1 MTIIL
6 TLWYYIKFDIFV
18 YLCYHYKWLPH
29 MEVDDLFQIGD
40 KIVYPMNGA
49 GVIEAIEEKE
59 ILGTTRQYCVI
70 RIISK
75 DMQIMLPMDQLQK
88 SGIRYIV
95 DKGTL
100 DGILLEFQNGES
112 DTSLSWKQRYTM
124 NMEKMKN
131 GNLQDS
137 AEVVRDLLRRNKE
150 RALNASEK
158 QMLDNA
164 RKMMISEVAL
174 VQNVSEHQA
183 TEFLQDTINH

>member
-1 MTIIL
+1 
-6 TLWYYIKFDIFV
+6 
-18 YLCYHYKWLPH
+18 

-40 KIVYPMNGA
+40 KIVYPMHGA
-49 GVIEAIEEKE
+49 GIIEAIEEKE
-59 ILGTTRQYCVI
+59 ILGTSRQYCVI
-70 RIISK
+70 RILSK
-75 DMQIMLPMDQLQK
+75 DMQVMLPMDQLQK

-100 DGILLEFQNGES
+100 NDILLEFQNGES
-112 DTSLSWKQRYTM
+112 DPSLSWKQRYTM

-174 VQNVSEHQA
+174 VQDVSEHQA
-183 TEFLQDTINH
+183 TELLQETINH

>member
-1 MTIIL
+1 
-6 TLWYYIKFDIFV
+6 
-18 YLCYHYKWLPH
+18 

-75 DMQIMLPMDQLQK
+75 DMQVMLPMDQLKK

-95 DKGTL
+95 DRGTL
-100 DGILLEFQNGES
+100 DDILLEFQNGES
-112 DTSLSWKQRYTM
+112 DPSLSWKQRYTM

-183 TEFLQDTINH
+183 TEFLQDTINHQI

>member
-1 MTIIL
+1 
-6 TLWYYIKFDIFV
+6 
-18 YLCYHYKWLPH
+18 

-70 RIISK
+70 RITSK
-75 DMQIMLPMDQLQK
+75 DMQVMLPMDQLQK

-100 DGILLEFQNGES
+100 DDILLEFQNGES

-183 TEFLQDTINH
+183 TELLQDTINH

>member
-1 MTIIL
+1 
-6 TLWYYIKFDIFV
+6 
-18 YLCYHYKWLPH
+18 

-40 KIVYPMNGA
+40 KIVYPMHGA
-49 GVIEAIEEKE
+49 GIIEAIEEKE
-59 ILGTTRQYCVI
+59 ILGTSRQYCVI
-70 RIISK
+70 RILSK
-75 DMQIMLPMDQLQK
+75 DMQVMLPMDQLQK

-100 DGILLEFQNGES
+100 NDILLEFQNGES
-112 DTSLSWKQRYTM
+112 DPSLSWKQRYTM

-174 VQNVSEHQA
+174 VQNVTEHQA

>member
-1 MTIIL
+1 M
-6 TLWYYIKFDIFV
+6 
-18 YLCYHYKWLPH
+18 
-29 MEVDDLFQIGD
+29 FQIGD
-40 KIVYPMNGA
+40 KIVYPMHGA
-49 GVIEAIEEKE
+49 GIIEAIEEKE

-75 DMQIMLPMDQLQK
+75 DMQVMLPMNQLQK

-100 DGILLEFQNGES
+100 DGILLEFHHGES
-112 DTSLSWKQRYTM
+112 DPSLSWKQRYTM

-164 RKMMISEVAL
+164 RKMFISEVAL

>member
-1 MTIIL
+1 
-6 TLWYYIKFDIFV
+6 
-18 YLCYHYKWLPH
+18 

-59 ILGTTRQYCVI
+59 ILGTIRQYCVI

-75 DMQIMLPMDQLQK
+75 DMQVMLPMDRLQK

-100 DGILLEFQNGES
+100 DDILLEFQNGES
-112 DTSLSWKQRYTM
+112 DTSLSETKIY
-124 NMEKMKN
+124 NEYGKMKN

-150 RALNASEK
+150 RALNASENK
-158 QMLDNA
+158 C
-164 RKMMISEVAL
+164 
-174 VQNVSEHQA
+174 
-183 TEFLQDTINH
+183 

>member
-1 MTIIL
+1 M
-6 TLWYYIKFDIFV
+6 
-18 YLCYHYKWLPH
+18 
-29 MEVDDLFQIGD
+29 FQIGD
-40 KIVYPMNGA
+40 KIVYPMHGA
-49 GVIEAIEEKE
+49 GIIEAIEEKE
-59 ILGTTRQYCVI
+59 ILGTSRQYCVI
-70 RIISK
+70 RILSK
-75 DMQIMLPMDQLQK
+75 DMQVMLPMDQLQK

-100 DGILLEFQNGES
+100 DDILLEFQNGES
-112 DTSLSWKQRYTM
+112 DPSLSWKQRYTM

-183 TEFLQDTINH
+183 TEFLQETINH

>member
-1 MTIIL
+1 
-6 TLWYYIKFDIFV
+6 
-18 YLCYHYKWLPH
+18 

-40 KIVYPMNGA
+40 KIVYPMHGA
-49 GVIEAIEEKE
+49 GIIEAIEEKE
-59 ILGTTRQYCVI
+59 ILGTSRQYCVI

-75 DMQIMLPMDQLQK
+75 DMQVTPDGSIKK

-95 DKGTL
+95 DRGTL
-100 DGILLEFQNGES
+100 DDILLEFQNGES

-150 RALNASEK
+150 RTLNASEK

>member
-1 MTIIL
+1 M
-6 TLWYYIKFDIFV
+6 
-18 YLCYHYKWLPH
+18 
-29 MEVDDLFQIGD
+29 FQIGD

-100 DGILLEFQNGES
+100 DVILLEFQNGES

-183 TEFLQDTINH
+183 TEFLQETINH

>member
-1 MTIIL
+1 
-6 TLWYYIKFDIFV
+6 
-18 YLCYHYKWLPH
+18 

-75 DMQIMLPMDQLQK
+75 DMQVMLPMDQLQK

-100 DGILLEFQNGES
+100 DDILLEFQNGES

-124 NMEKMKN
+124 NMEKMKTAICKIVQK
-131 GNLQDS
+131 LFEIYF
-137 AEVVRDLLRRNKE
+137 AAIK

-164 RKMMISEVAL
+164 RK
-174 VQNVSEHQA
+174 
-183 TEFLQDTINH
+183 

>member
-1 MTIIL
+1 
-6 TLWYYIKFDIFV
+6 
-18 YLCYHYKWLPH
+18 

-70 RIISK
+70 RILSK
-75 DMQIMLPMDQLQK
+75 DMQVMLPMDQLQK

>member
-1 MTIIL
+1 M
-6 TLWYYIKFDIFV
+6 
-18 YLCYHYKWLPH
+18 
-29 MEVDDLFQIGD
+29 FQIGD
-40 KIVYPMNGA
+40 KIVYPMQGA
-49 GVIEAIEEKE
+49 GIIEAIEEKE
-59 ILGTTRQYCVI
+59 VLGTTRQYCVI
-70 RIISK
+70 RIISN
-75 DMQIMLPMDQLQK
+75 DMQVMLPMDQIQK

-95 DKGTL
+95 DKDTL
-100 DGILLEFQNGES
+100 DDVLLEFQHGES
-112 DTSLSWKQRYTM
+112 DSSLSWKQRYTM

-164 RKMMISEVAL
+164 RRMLISEVAL
-174 VQNVSEHQA
+174 VQDVSENQA

>member
-1 MTIIL
+1 
-6 TLWYYIKFDIFV
+6 
-18 YLCYHYKWLPH
+18 

-100 DGILLEFQNGES
+100 DVILLEFQNGES

-183 TEFLQDTINH
+183 TEFLQETINH

>member
-1 MTIIL
+1 
-6 TLWYYIKFDIFV
+6 
-18 YLCYHYKWLPH
+18 

-40 KIVYPMNGA
+40 KIVYPMHGA
-49 GVIEAIEEKE
+49 GIIEAIEEKE
-59 ILGTTRQYCVI
+59 ILGTSRQYCVI
-70 RIISK
+70 RILSK
-75 DMQIMLPMDQLQK
+75 DMQVMLPMDQLQK

-100 DGILLEFQNGES
+100 NDILLEFQNGES
-112 DTSLSWKQRYTM
+112 DPSLSWKQRYTM

-137 AEVVRDLLRRNKE
+137 AEVVRDLIRRNKE

-174 VQNVSEHQA
+174 VQDVSEHQA
-183 TEFLQDTINH
+183 TEFLQETINH

>member
-1 MTIIL
+1 
-6 TLWYYIKFDIFV
+6 
-18 YLCYHYKWLPH
+18 

-40 KIVYPMNGA
+40 KIVYPMHGA
-49 GVIEAIEEKE
+49 GIIEAIEEKE

-75 DMQIMLPMDQLQK
+75 DMQVMLPMDQLQK

-100 DGILLEFQNGES
+100 NDILLEFQHGES
-112 DTSLSWKQRYTM
+112 DLSLSWKQRYTM

>member
-1 MTIIL
+1 
-6 TLWYYIKFDIFV
+6 
-18 YLCYHYKWLPH
+18 

-40 KIVYPMNGA
+40 KIVYPMHGA
-49 GVIEAIEEKE
+49 GIIEAIEEKE
-59 ILGTTRQYCVI
+59 ILGTSRQYCVI

-75 DMQIMLPMDQLQK
+75 DMQVMLPMDQLKK

-95 DKGTL
+95 DRGTL
-100 DGILLEFQNGES
+100 DDILLEFQNGES
-112 DTSLSWKQRYTM
+112 DPSLSWKQRYTM

-137 AEVVRDLLRRNKE
+137 VEVVRDLLRRNKE

-174 VQNVSEHQA
+174 VQNVTEHQA

>member
-1 MTIIL
+1 
-6 TLWYYIKFDIFV
+6 
-18 YLCYHYKWLPH
+18 

-40 KIVYPMNGA
+40 KIVYPMHGA
-49 GVIEAIEEKE
+49 GIIEAIEEKE
-59 ILGTTRQYCVI
+59 ILGTSRQYCVI
-70 RIISK
+70 RILSK
-75 DMQIMLPMDQLQK
+75 DMQVMLPMDQLQK

-100 DGILLEFQNGES
+100 NDILLEFQNGES
-112 DTSLSWKQRYTM
+112 DPSLSWKQRYTM

-174 VQNVSEHQA
+174 VQDVSEHQA
-183 TEFLQDTINH
+183 TEFLQETINH

>member
-1 MTIIL
+1 
-6 TLWYYIKFDIFV
+6 
-18 YLCYHYKWLPH
+18 

-40 KIVYPMNGA
+40 KIVYPMHGA
-49 GVIEAIEEKE
+49 GIIEAIEEKE

-100 DGILLEFQNGES
+100 DVILLEFQNGES

-164 RKMMISEVAL
+164 RKMVISEVAL

>member
-1 MTIIL
+1 
-6 TLWYYIKFDIFV
+6 
-18 YLCYHYKWLPH
+18 

>member
-1 MTIIL
+1 
-6 TLWYYIKFDIFV
+6 
-18 YLCYHYKWLPH
+18 

-100 DGILLEFQNGES
+100 DVILLEFQNGES

>member
-1 MTIIL
+1 
-6 TLWYYIKFDIFV
+6 
-18 YLCYHYKWLPH
+18 

-40 KIVYPMNGA
+40 KIVYPMHGA
-49 GVIEAIEEKE
+49 GIIEAIEEKE

-75 DMQIMLPMDQLQK
+75 DMQVMLPMDQLQN

-100 DGILLEFQNGES
+100 DDILLEFQNGAS
-112 DTSLSWKQRYTM
+112 DPSLSWKQRYTM

>member
-1 MTIIL
+1 
-6 TLWYYIKFDIFV
+6 
-18 YLCYHYKWLPH
+18 

-40 KIVYPMNGA
+40 KIVYPMHGA
-49 GVIEAIEEKE
+49 GIIEAIEEKE
-59 ILGTTRQYCVI
+59 ILGTSRQYCVI

-75 DMQIMLPMDQLQK
+75 DMQVMLPMDQLKK

-95 DKGTL
+95 DRGTL
-100 DGILLEFQNGES
+100 DDILLEFQNGEA
-112 DTSLSWKQRYTM
+112 DPSLSWKQRYTM

>member
-1 MTIIL
+1 
-6 TLWYYIKFDIFV
+6 
-18 YLCYHYKWLPH
+18 

-40 KIVYPMNGA
+40 KIVYPMHGA
-49 GVIEAIEEKE
+49 GIIEAIEEKE
-59 ILGTTRQYCVI
+59 ILGTSRQYCVI
-70 RIISK
+70 RILSK
-75 DMQIMLPMDQLQK
+75 DMQVMLPMDQLQK

-100 DGILLEFQNGES
+100 NDILLKFQNGES
-112 DTSLSWKQRYTM
+112 DPSLSWKQRYTM

-174 VQNVSEHQA
+174 VQDVSEHQA
-183 TEFLQDTINH
+183 TEFLQETINH

>member
-1 MTIIL
+1 
-6 TLWYYIKFDIFV
+6 
-18 YLCYHYKWLPH
+18 

-40 KIVYPMNGA
+40 KIVYPMHGA
-49 GVIEAIEEKE
+49 GIIEEIEEKE
-59 ILGTTRQYCVI
+59 ILGTTRQYYVI

-75 DMQIMLPMDQLQK
+75 NMQVMLPMDQLQK

-100 DGILLEFQNGES
+100 DDILLEFRNGES
-112 DTSLSWKQRYTM
+112 DPSLSWKQRYTM

-137 AEVVRDLLRRNKE
+137 AEIVRDLLRRNKE
-150 RALNASEK
+150 RTLNASEK

>member
-1 MTIIL
+1 
-6 TLWYYIKFDIFV
+6 
-18 YLCYHYKWLPH
+18 

-40 KIVYPMNGA
+40 KIVYPMHGA
-49 GVIEAIEEKE
+49 GIIEAIEEKE
-59 ILGTTRQYCVI
+59 ILGTSRQYCVI
-70 RIISK
+70 RILSK
-75 DMQIMLPMDQLQK
+75 DMQVMLPMDQLQK

-100 DGILLEFQNGES
+100 DDILLEFQNGES
-112 DTSLSWKQRYTM
+112 DPSLSWKQRYTM

-183 TEFLQDTINH
+183 TEFLQETINH

>member
-1 MTIIL
+1 M
-6 TLWYYIKFDIFV
+6 
-18 YLCYHYKWLPH
+18 
-29 MEVDDLFQIGD
+29 FQIGD

-100 DGILLEFQNGES
+100 DVILLEFQNGES

>member
-1 MTIIL
+1 
-6 TLWYYIKFDIFV
+6 
-18 YLCYHYKWLPH
+18 

-59 ILGTTRQYCVI
+59 ILGTIRQYCVI

-75 DMQIMLPMDQLQK
+75 DMQVMLPMDQLQK

-100 DGILLEFQNGES
+100 DGILLDFQSGES

>member
-1 MTIIL
+1 
-6 TLWYYIKFDIFV
+6 
-18 YLCYHYKWLPH
+18 

-40 KIVYPMNGA
+40 KIVYPMHGA
-49 GVIEAIEEKE
+49 GIIEAIEEKE
-59 ILGTTRQYCVI
+59 ILGNTRQYCVI

-75 DMQIMLPMDQLQK
+75 DMQVMLPMDQLQK

-100 DGILLEFQNGES
+100 DGILLEFHHGES
-112 DTSLSWKQRYTM
+112 DPSLSWKQRYTM

-164 RKMMISEVAL
+164 RKMVISEVAL

>member
-1 MTIIL
+1 
-6 TLWYYIKFDIFV
+6 
-18 YLCYHYKWLPH
+18 

-75 DMQIMLPMDQLQK
+75 DMQVMLPMDQLQK

-100 DGILLEFQNGES
+100 DDILLEFQNGES

-137 AEVVRDLLRRNKE
+137 AEVVRDLLRCNKE

-183 TEFLQDTINH
+183 TEYLQDTINH

>member
-1 MTIIL
+1 
-6 TLWYYIKFDIFV
+6 
-18 YLCYHYKWLPH
+18 

-40 KIVYPMNGA
+40 KIVYPMHGA
-49 GVIEAIEEKE
+49 GIIEAIEEKE
-59 ILGTTRQYCVI
+59 ILGTSRQYCVI
-70 RIISK
+70 RILSK
-75 DMQIMLPMDQLQK
+75 DMQVMLPMDQLQK

-100 DGILLEFQNGES
+100 DDILLEFQNGES
-112 DTSLSWKQRYTM
+112 DPSLSWKQRYTM

-174 VQNVSEHQA
+174 VQDVSEHQA
-183 TEFLQDTINH
+183 TEFLQETINH

>member
-1 MTIIL
+1 
-6 TLWYYIKFDIFV
+6 
-18 YLCYHYKWLPH
+18 

-49 GVIEAIEEKE
+49 GIIEAIEEKE
-59 ILGTTRQYCVI
+59 ILGTTRQYFVI
-70 RIISK
+70 RIINK
-75 DMQIMLPMDQLQK
+75 DMQVMLPMDQLQK

-100 DGILLEFQNGES
+100 NDILLAFQNGES
-112 DTSLSWKQRYTM
+112 DPSLSWKQRYTM

-183 TEFLQDTINH
+183 TEFLQETINH

>member
-1 MTIIL
+1 
-6 TLWYYIKFDIFV
+6 
-18 YLCYHYKWLPH
+18 
-29 MEVDDLFQIGD
+29 LFQIGD

-100 DGILLEFQNGES
+100 DVILLEFQNGES